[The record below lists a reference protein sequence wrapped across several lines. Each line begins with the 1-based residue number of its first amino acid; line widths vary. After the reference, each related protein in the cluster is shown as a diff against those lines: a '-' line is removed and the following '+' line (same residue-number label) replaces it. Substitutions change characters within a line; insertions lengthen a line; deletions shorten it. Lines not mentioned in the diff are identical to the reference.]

1 MATVSGVVLSIRHRG
16 EGGFWIF
23 TLVVNDACPEIAET
37 SITVAGRLFGLIQV
51 RPGTPVGFVGSWKV
65 HPKFGKQFVPS
76 GWQPYARTEQD
87 IERFLHECVEGFT
100 DPDLAK
106 LLVGRFGMATCD
118 VLTNEPDRV
127 RTLAGADDPFRLR
140 LDQAIQGWVNA
151 RALSGLGAFL
161 QDFEL
166 RSETVEEIART
177 FGIGAL
183 DTILQNPYRLLE
195 IEGLTFKRA
204 DAFAR
209 RMGIS
214 MGDTRRVD
222 GAILWSLRLALQQ
235 GHLFL
240 RRGDVPASIS
250 AMLEEEHAE
259 LFEGVALPKAI
270 EEALPRLA
278 GRGAVRIDDGVGVY
292 LPNSFLFEREAAKKL
307 VKFITPVDL
316 QIDLSSFV
324 ENYERHHRIE
334 LSEAQKDGIHRLL
347 QNRVLVLTGL
357 PGTGKTTLVRAFVHL
372 FKAAG
377 LSYLLMAPTGI
388 AAKRLAAVTGSDA
401 ATIHRSLR
409 YDGEHWG
416 YNAYNRHLVGAVV
429 VDEMSMVDQELF
441 YRLLDALDPNAMLVL
456 VGDDAQLPSVG
467 AGNVLRELVSCTTI
481 PHVRLTQIHRQAA
494 TSKIV
499 LSAHRVNRGE
509 LPLLDRTASDFQ
521 FVPCESEGK
530 IADLIV
536 MMAEKLKGRDATFQV
551 LSPKYAGVTGV
562 DNLNTRLREALNPPD
577 DRKKE
582 WKLGDFHLRVGD
594 RLMVTKNDYRLT
606 IYNGDMGKLHDV
618 RRNDLVIR
626 IHGVGASGVD
636 TYVEIPKE
644 RAVSILRLAY
654 AITVHKSQGSEYG
667 TVILPV
673 LRSQGRM
680 LQRELFYTAITRA
693 KQKVWLLGS
702 EEAVQIAVANDRRIY
717 RNTVFARALEW
728 ALHDLSAG
736 VEDVLPVTIRKLA
749 SGVGDGHGRE
759 ETAAV
764 DNPDPS
770 GQPLS

>member
-1 MATVSGVVLSIRHRG
+1 MATISGVVLSIRHRG

-23 TLVVNDACPEIAET
+23 TLVVNEARPEIAET
-37 SITVAGRLFGLIQV
+37 SITVAGRLFGLLQV
-51 RPGTPVGFVGSWKV
+51 RPGTPVGFVGTWKI
-65 HPKFGKQFVPS
+65 HPKFGKQLVPS

-87 IERFLHECVEGFT
+87 IERFLHECIEGFT

-118 VLTNEPDRV
+118 VLTNDPDRI
-127 RTLAGADDPFRLR
+127 RSLAGSDDPFRLR
-140 LDQAIQGWVNA
+140 LDQAIQGWVKA

-195 IEGLTFKRA
+195 IEGFTFNRA
-204 DAFAR
+204 DMFAR

-214 MGDTRRVD
+214 MSDPRRVD
-222 GAILWSLRLALQQ
+222 GAILWVLRLALQQ

-240 RRGDVPASIS
+240 RRGDIS
-250 AMLEEEHAE
+250 SNINEMLQEEHAE
-259 LFEGVALPKAI
+259 PFEDVDLP
-270 EEALPRLA
+270 EVMGEALSRLA
-278 GRGAVRIDDGVGVY
+278 SRGAVRIDEGVGVY

-307 VKFITPVDL
+307 VKFMTPVNL
-316 QIDLSSFV
+316 QIDLTSFV
-324 ENYERHHRIE
+324 DNYERHHRID
-334 LSEAQKDGIHRLL
+334 LSDAQRAGIDKLL

-388 AAKRLAAVTGSDA
+388 AAKRLAAVTGSEA
-401 ATIHRSLR
+401 ATVHRSLR

-467 AGNVLRELVSCTTI
+467 AGNVLRELISCATI

-509 LPLLDRTASDFQ
+509 LPLLDRTISDFQ
-521 FVPCESEGK
+521 FVPCESEDK

-536 MMAEKLKGRDATFQV
+536 MMAEKLKGRDASFQV
-551 LSPKYAGVTGV
+551 LSPKYAGVIGV
-562 DNLNTRLREALNPPD
+562 ENLNARLRETLNPAD

-618 RRNDLVIR
+618 RRDDLVVR
-626 IHGVGASGVD
+626 IHGVGDASVD
-636 TYVEIPKE
+636 TYVDIPKE
-644 RAVSILRLAY
+644 RAVEILRLAY

-667 TVILPV
+667 TVILPI

-702 EEAVQIAVANDRRIY
+702 EEAVQRAVANDRRIY
-717 RNTVFARALEW
+717 RNTAFARAIEW
-728 ALHDLSAG
+728 ALHDLSVGAGEVLPQPFRELAPG
-736 VEDVLPVTIRKLA
+736 VEA
-749 SGVGDGHGRE
+749 AHGRE
-759 ETAAV
+759 ESTAA
-764 DNPDPS
+764 DPL
-770 GQPLS
+770 GHTLS